1 MEKTTRQ
8 THNFADVLATEL
20 QFAVLTKPG
29 RIQILVQPIAKQL
42 RKRGKR
48 GWRLFGSVD
57 HSLNSVQALD
67 EILKEAILEVETDD
81 PGKTKKGKK
90 LARKKAAK
98 E

>member
-1 MEKTTRQ
+1 MKKNTRQ
-8 THNFADVLATEL
+8 KNNFADVLASEL

-29 RIQILVQPIAKQL
+29 RIQILVHPTAKQL

-57 HSLNSVQALD
+57 DHSNSEKTLD
-67 EILKEAILEVETDD
+67 EIVKEAILEAETED
-81 PGKTKKGKK
+81 PDKDKKAKK
-90 LARKKAAK
+90 LIKAAK

>member
-1 MEKTTRQ
+1 MKKSSRQ
-8 THNFADVLATEL
+8 KNNFADVLATEL

-29 RIQILVQPIAKQL
+29 RVQILVHPSAKQL

-57 HSLNSVQALD
+57 DHLNSEKALD
-67 EILKEAILEVETDD
+67 EIVKEALAEVENEEGD
-81 PGKTKKGKK
+81 KNKKAKK
-90 LARKKAAK
+90 LSRTKAAK

>member
-1 MEKTTRQ
+1 MKKSARQ
-8 THNFADVLATEL
+8 KHNFADVLATEL

-29 RIQILVQPIAKQL
+29 RIQILVHPTAKQL

-57 HSLNSVQALD
+57 DHLNSEKALD
-67 EILKEAILEVETDD
+67 EMVKEAILEADMEDGD
-81 PGKTKKGKK
+81 KKKAKK
-90 LARKKAAK
+90 LTPTKAAK